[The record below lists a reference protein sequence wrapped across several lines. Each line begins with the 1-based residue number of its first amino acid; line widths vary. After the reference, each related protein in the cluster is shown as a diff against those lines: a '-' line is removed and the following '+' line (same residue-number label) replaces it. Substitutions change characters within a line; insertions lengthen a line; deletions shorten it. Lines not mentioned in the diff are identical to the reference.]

1 MAGNAIRHG
10 TYVEPTLVDSV
21 DLWEA
26 REATDNPPRRIV
38 TFGPDEYYDIGDYF
52 IRRELLSGLFN

>member
-21 DLWEA
+21 DFWEEV
-26 REATDNPPRRIV
+26 EAVRNPPGRIL
-38 TFGPDEYYDIGDYF
+38 TLSERDDLMDDYF
-52 IRRELLSGLFN
+52 DRFETIDSLFN